1 MSMALVTKGRL
12 YPKAVG
18 GQPIIIIRRD
28 HFMDIHAEIEDR
40 IVVDVDMTHA
50 EEVGAQ
56 VEFSSD
62 EITTSIEVVENVGSD
77 VAVSGDINGS
87 IQEC

>member
-18 GQPIIIIRRD
+18 GKPIIIIRRD
-28 HFMDIHAEIEDR
+28 HFMDIHTEIEDR

-62 EITTSIEVVENVGSD
+62 EITTSIEVVENVSSD
-77 VAVSGDINGS
+77 VAVSGDIDGS